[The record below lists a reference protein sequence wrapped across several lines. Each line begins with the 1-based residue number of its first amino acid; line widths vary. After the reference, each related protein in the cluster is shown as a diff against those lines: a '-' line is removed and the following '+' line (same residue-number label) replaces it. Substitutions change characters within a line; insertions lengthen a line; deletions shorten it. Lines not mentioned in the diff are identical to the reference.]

1 MRKAIIFLI
10 AALILPC
17 IGWGYGNNQALEI
30 IAPKASGTGSPAISS
45 NHRCFRAY
53 PGITY
58 EFRAQVIG
66 GAYPYVFSLSNAPD
80 GMTINRSTG
89 VITWANPQTS
99 ASNITLAVQDRDG
112 DSASSS
118 WSITVGTSGFL
129 FVNSSYSGTETG
141 TISQPFNSIQ
151 DLLDLDRSHESDF
164 VYFRT
169 GSYPVPTYHPDYG
182 PGNGCSLSYDGGKP
196 HIWMGYPGESVT
208 IDMDEHYF
216 CTGQETTPYYFGRL
230 RFYNSSEYG
239 FAASSRSNYATFY
252 RCEFDTLTT
261 GRSGNGNQGFYF
273 TFAEGTG
280 NHLVF
285 QDCEFHDYTGTAGI
299 GSLYSQNKMLI
310 EGCRFYNQYAGITS
324 ICTAIAAKSSIAN
337 STFRRNEAT
346 ISEGSVLGT
355 GVNGMFTRHAEENYS
370 DNNEICFNY
379 FAHNGGGRVHTFNN
393 NGNQR
398 SLYHYRNTTV
408 GSVVMLNLVSP
419 DSCEGPWYFDSN
431 VFQNSASG
439 LTYHDT
445 CENGSSCITSYD
457 GNLGGTTGLVDGSGL
472 LVNRDYV
479 GTYGW
484 EIAESEY
491 YEGSGNDCSNTPGMC
506 GSQSA
511 CEDAGWH
518 WCDGTCQASACEEE
532 PHPTPVKTSTWNVP
546 GTVRVR

>member
-99 ASNITLAVQDRDG
+99 ASNITLTVQDRDG

-230 RFYNSSEYG
+230 RFHNSSEYG

-261 GRSGNGNQGFYF
+261 GRTDNSNQGFYF

-280 NHLVF
+280 NYLVF
-285 QDCEFHDYTGTAGI
+285 QDCEFHDYTGTSGI
-299 GSLYSQNKMLI
+299 GSLYCQNKILI
-310 EGCRFYNQYAGITS
+310 EGCQFYNQYAGGTD
-324 ICTAIAAKSSIAN
+324 ICTAIGLKTSITN
-337 STFRRNEAT
+337 STIRGNQAD
-346 ISEGSVLGT
+346 ISAGGVFGSV
-355 GVNGMFTRHAEENYS
+355 NSAFTQTPGYEYS
-370 DNNEICFNY
+370 SGNEICFNY
-379 FAHNGGGRVHTFNN
+379 FRSTGTHACMYNN
-393 NGNQR
+393 NGNQG

-408 GSVVMLNLVSP
+408 GSVVMRDLVSP

-439 LTYHDT
+439 LTYHYT

-457 GNLGGTTGLVDGSGL
+457 GNLGGTTGLVDENGL

-491 YEGSGNDCSNTPGMC
+491 YEGSGNDCSN
-506 GSQSA
+506 
-511 CEDAGWH
+511 
-518 WCDGTCQASACEEE
+518 
-532 PHPTPVKTSTWNVP
+532 WNVP
-546 GTVRVR
+546 GTMRVR